1 MPSAS
6 RVSAACFMVGQS
18 DWLPMMIETAFPT
31 IDPSKRPERKAGD
44 YREGRWG
51 GKAAA
56 QACGKRMLRR
66 FCRKM
71 SRLRMAP
78 LRGPSGDVASLSFAN
93 DLGDCCSA
101 NRGRGT
107 SCHAPGQRPARMRSS
122 RGRDARRLSARRRQP
137 RTHEPPSKQ
146 DERGS
151 SSQGELTMNASR
163 LTAIG
168 LVAAAGLWIAS
179 GHFLPHGAAETAVR
193 AGEGEAKKL
202 FRVAVATP
210 SVVRHSRKLT
220 IASRTQA
227 DKRVTVFART
237 GGVLTE
243 LKVKRGMSVK
253 KGEIIAVLSDEARE
267 AQVAQA
273 QAVVTQKRTELEAK
287 RALILSG
294 TLPRLQLVDLEAQLK
309 AAEASLA
316 AAEAEHERGTVRAP
330 WSGVVHDVAVEV
342 GQAAFSFAGREIASM
357 VALDPMLA
365 VVEVAER
372 QLAGIK
378 VGTVAEVRLVTGERT
393 SGKVR
398 FVAKTA
404 SPTTRTYRVEIE
416 VPNAD
421 GNIPDGITA
430 EVILPL
436 APVVATRVPRSA
448 ITFSSAGNLGLRV
461 VDANDTVEFVPVGV
475 IEDEQSS
482 MWVIGLPERSR
493 GIVQGQDFVRAGQI
507 VDAG

>member
-1 MPSAS
+1 
-6 RVSAACFMVGQS
+6 
-18 DWLPMMIETAFPT
+18 
-31 IDPSKRPERKAGD
+31 
-44 YREGRWG
+44 
-51 GKAAA
+51 
-56 QACGKRMLRR
+56 
-66 FCRKM
+66 
-71 SRLRMAP
+71 
-78 LRGPSGDVASLSFAN
+78 
-93 DLGDCCSA
+93 
-101 NRGRGT
+101 
-107 SCHAPGQRPARMRSS
+107 
-122 RGRDARRLSARRRQP
+122 
-137 RTHEPPSKQ
+137 
-146 DERGS
+146 
-151 SSQGELTMNASR
+151 MNASR

-168 LVAAAGLWIAS
+168 LVVAAGLWIAS

-202 FRVAVATP
+202 FRVAVATT
-210 SVVRHSRKLT
+210 SVVPHSRKLT
-220 IASRTQA
+220 IAGRTEA

-365 VVEVAER
+365 VVEAAER
-372 QLAGIK
+372 NLGGIK
-378 VGTVAEVRLVTGERT
+378 VGASAEIRLVTGQKV
-393 SGKVR
+393 SGRVR
-398 FVAKTA
+398 FVSKSAA
-404 SPTTRTYRVEIE
+404 PATRTYRVEVEI
-416 VPNAD
+416 PNAD
-421 GNIPDGITA
+421 GAIPDGITA
-430 EVILPL
+430 EVALRMVPQ
-436 APVVATRVPRSA
+436 PATRVPRSA
-448 ITFSSAGNLGLRV
+448 LTFSSTGSLGVRA
-461 VDANDTVEFVPVGV
+461 VDGGDAVQFVPVSV
-475 IEDEQSS
+475 VEDDQADMLVSGIAS
-482 MWVIGLPERSR
+482 GTRV
-493 GIVQGQDFVRAGQI
+493 IVQGQDFVREGQKVLPVPAGAP
-507 VDAG
+507 AGSKISQAQ